1 MTDAL
6 HPTVAHLL
14 QSATPVLTIHGLAG
28 RRWVR
33 NVPASDAR
41 HGPWLQ
47 AGYEVL
53 DEATWQ
59 RPGAC
64 LYLVT
69 GRDAGLRY
77 VGISRNGLKH
87 RWRLSPALDA
97 QTRAALPDRQLFHSQ
112 CWKHIESECAA
123 DSQARFT
130 VHCLGERTLIEV
142 LRTVDDPIRHLA
154 ELDED
159 GETVTAGVERWICN
173 RASASL
179 ARWNVAMTAR
189 RAASR

>member
-14 QSATPVLTIHGLAG
+14 QSATPVLAIHGVAG

-33 NVPASDAR
+33 NVPESDAR
-41 HGPWLQ
+41 RGPWLQ
-47 AGYEVL
+47 AGYVVL

-59 RPGAC
+59 RSGAC

-69 GRDAGLRY
+69 GRDGGLRY

-87 RWRLSPALDA
+87 RWRQFPALVA
-97 QTRAALPDRQLFHSQ
+97 QTRAALPNRQLFHSQ
-112 CWKHIESECAA
+112 CWKHIEAECANDA
-123 DSQARFT
+123 QACFT
-130 VHCLGERTLIEV
+130 VHCLGERELIAT
-142 LRTVDDPIRHLA
+142 LRTVVDPIRHPA

-159 GETVTAGVERWICN
+159 GETVTASVERWICN